1 MKMRQRLLGAV
12 LLLAIATPACSS
24 TEEPDAAPP
33 LLAPD
38 DSVAGGQAV
47 RLRVNTHCGVERL
60 SMPVNGVFWITDEAR
75 GAPDW
80 MPPEWKATQV
90 SGEEL
95 TTLTIELSA
104 DQSQLTASFAGRSVE
119 YRQIAESDPVVGCA

>member
-1 MKMRQRLLGAV
+1 
-12 LLLAIATPACSS
+12 
-24 TEEPDAAPP
+24 
-33 LLAPD
+33 
-38 DSVAGGQAV
+38 
-47 RLRVNTHCGVERL
+47 
-60 SMPVNGVFWITDEAR
+60 
-75 GAPDW
+75 

-95 TTLTIELSA
+95 ITLAIELSA

>member
-1 MKMRQRLLGAV
+1 MRQRLLLGAV
-12 LLLAIATPACSS
+12 LLLAISTPACSS

-38 DSVAGGQAV
+38 DSVAAGLPV
-47 RLRVNTHCGVERL
+47 RLQVGTHCGVERL
-60 SMPVNGVFWITDEAR
+60 GLPVNGVFWITDEGQ

-80 MPPEWKATQV
+80 MPPEWEATQG

-95 TTLTIELSA
+95 ITLTIELST
-104 DQSQLTASFAGRSVE
+104 DQSQLTASFAGHSVG
-119 YRQIAESDPVVGCA
+119 YRQIADSDPVVGCA